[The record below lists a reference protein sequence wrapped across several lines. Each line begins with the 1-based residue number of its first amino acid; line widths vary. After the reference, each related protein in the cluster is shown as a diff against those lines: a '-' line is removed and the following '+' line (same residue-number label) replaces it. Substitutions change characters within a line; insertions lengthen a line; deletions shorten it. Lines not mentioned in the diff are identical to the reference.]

1 MPRANQEHRILE
13 VAKELFTKRGFSN
26 VAVRDICKA
35 ANVTAPTV
43 YYYFRNKEA
52 LFDAVVRKNVSMTEF
67 IGLLNDGCRKAQEPA
82 SQVRA
87 FVQVY
92 LTSFPKERLNVGLYV
107 RHSTELDSVGRNSLM
122 AGLNRIQSLLTRII
136 QKGISTGEFRE
147 TDPRMAAECLLG
159 MMHRLVFQQ
168 IHFRRNYK
176 PSEASAYLSDFFLR
190 ALRPMAV
197 RTET

>member
-1 MPRANQEHRILE
+1 MPKANQEHRILE
-13 VAKELFTKRGFSN
+13 VAQELFTKRGFSN

-67 IGLLNDGCRKAQEPA
+67 IALLNDGCRKAKEPA

-87 FVQVY
+87 FVHIY

-107 RHSTELDSVGRNSLM
+107 RHSTELDSVGRDSLM
-122 AGLNRIQSLLTRII
+122 AGLNRIQSLLTRVI
-136 QKGISTGEFRE
+136 QKGITSGEFRE

-159 MMHRLVFQQ
+159 MLHRLVFQQ

-190 ALRPMAV
+190 ALQPTAE
-197 RTET
+197 RT

>member
-1 MPRANQEHRILE
+1 MPKANQEHRILE
-13 VAKELFTKRGFSN
+13 IAEELFTKRGFSN

-52 LFDAVVRKNVSMTEF
+52 LFTAVVRKRVSMTEF
-67 IGLLNDGCRKAQEPA
+67 IGLLNDGCRKAKEPA

-87 FVQVY
+87 FVHTY

-107 RHSTELDSVGRNSLM
+107 RHSTELDSVGRDSLM

-136 QKGISTGEFRE
+136 QKGISTGEFRA
-147 TDPRMAAECLLG
+147 TDPKMAAECLLG
-159 MMHRLVFQQ
+159 MLHRLVFQQ

-190 ALRPMAV
+190 ALRPTPE
-197 RTET
+197 RTEK